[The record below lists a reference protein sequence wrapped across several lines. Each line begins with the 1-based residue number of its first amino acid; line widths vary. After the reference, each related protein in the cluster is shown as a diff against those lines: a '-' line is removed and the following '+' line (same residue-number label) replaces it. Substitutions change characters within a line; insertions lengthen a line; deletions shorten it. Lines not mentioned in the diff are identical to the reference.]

1 MENKIYVNDDIC
13 KAETLPARFYKDQ
26 EIFELIK
33 EKIFLKCW
41 HWIGDESMIE
51 NINSACPINLYPKFL
66 DEPLLITRN
75 QNNNINFLSNVC
87 THRGNILVK
96 KKCKLKKITC
106 SYHGRRFDNN
116 GIFEFMPEF
125 QKTEN
130 FPRECDNLYKFSSF
144 NWKKLLFVGL
154 NPDFDIEKILVKIEE
169 RIGFLPLNDLKPD
182 LTLSKDYNINANW
195 ALYCDNYLEGF
206 HVPFVHK
213 DLNEVLDY
221 NSYKTEVDKFFNLQI
236 GYGKNEVECFN
247 IPKSHKDYGKNIAA
261 YYYWIFPNLMLNF
274 YPWGISINLVCP
286 ESNSKTKI
294 LFRSYVFDKTKL
306 NHGASSDL
314 DKVEMEDEE
323 IVETVQMGIKSSFY
337 NTGRFSP
344 TMERGVHHFHSL
356 ISSFLNKK

>member
-1 MENKIYVNDDIC
+1 
-13 KAETLPARFYKDQ
+13 
-26 EIFELIK
+26 
-33 EKIFLKCW
+33 
-41 HWIGDESMIE
+41 
-51 NINSACPINLYPKFL
+51 
-66 DEPLLITRN
+66 
-75 QNNNINFLSNVC
+75 
-87 THRGNILVK
+87 
-96 KKCKLKKITC
+96 
-106 SYHGRRFDNN
+106 
-116 GIFEFMPEF
+116 
-125 QKTEN
+125 
-130 FPRECDNLYKFSSF
+130 
-144 NWKKLLFVGL
+144 
-154 NPDFDIEKILVKIEE
+154 
-169 RIGFLPLNDLKPD
+169 LNDLKPD

-236 GYGKNEVECFN
+236 GYGKNKAECFN

-356 ISSFLNKK
+356 ISNFLNKK

>member
-1 MENKIYVNDDIC
+1 MDYKIYVDKDIC
-13 KAETLPARFYKDQ
+13 KAETLPAKFYKDQ
-26 EIFELIK
+26 EIFELVRK
-33 EKIFLKCW
+33 KIFLKCW
-41 HWIGDESMIE
+41 HWIGDESLTE
-51 NINSACPINLYPKFL
+51 NKNSVYPLNLYPKFL
-66 DEPLLITRN
+66 DEPILITRN
-75 QNNNINFLSNVC
+75 QNNNINFFSNVC

-96 KKCKLKKITC
+96 EKGKSKKITC

-154 NPDFDIEKILVKIEE
+154 NPDFEIEKILTKIEE
-169 RIGFLPLNDLKPD
+169 RIGFLPLNDLNPD

-221 NSYKTEVDKFFNLQI
+221 NSYKTEVDEFFNLQI

-247 IPKSHKDYGKNIAA
+247 IPKFHKDYGKNIAA

-323 IVETVQMGIKSSFY
+323 IVQTVQMGIKSSFY